1 MSAIDDVNFEVNTS
15 IIYKADLDH
24 YGVPDYW
31 TIPIRY
37 GDCEDYALLKRKR
50 LLKLGINSTLMICY
64 DENNVKHMVLI
75 VDNKV
80 LDNKRYAI
88 YDMKDLRYK
97 WIMKYENGRWQD
109 MKGKTLPPPSQWLD
123 YCKRSHDCN

>member
-15 IIYKADLDH
+15 IIYKSDLSH

-37 GDCEDYALLKRKR
+37 GDCEDYALLKRKK
-50 LLKLGINSTLMICY
+50 LLKLGIKSTLMICY

-88 YDMKDLRYK
+88 YDKQDIRYK
-97 WIMKYENGRWQD
+97 WVMKYEDGRWQD
-109 MKGKTLPPPSQWLD
+109 MQGHTTPPPSQWTD
-123 YCKRSHDCN
+123 FCKRNPEC

>member
-15 IIYKADLDH
+15 IIYKSDLEH
-24 YGVPDYW
+24 YGKLDYW

-37 GDCEDYALLKRKR
+37 GDCEDYALLKRKK

-97 WIMKYENGRWQD
+97 WIMKYENSRWQD
-109 MKGKTLPPPSQWLD
+109 MKGHTKPPPSQWLD
-123 YCKRSHDCN
+123 YCKREKEC